1 MVRLPVAFDYSN
13 IEIEATDFFA
23 ENQSVLDVEL
33 TEASEN
39 YNYVDDEDDKIIDRF
54 EETDFDSDA
63 IEEDDEAEQV
73 TPTLLVVEDNND
85 MREFIVS
92 LLKEQYNVI
101 EASNGKEGLDKTL
114 ELMPDLIVSD
124 IMMPE
129 MDGMEMCAELKTNE
143 ITSHIPIILLTAKA
157 SVENR
162 IAGIKVGA
170 DAYIPKPFNA
180 ELVFARIT
188 NLLSSRKLLRSKFS
202 VASEDEQYRKDL
214 INDFDEILEK

>member
-1 MVRLPVAFDYSN
+1 
-13 IEIEATDFFA
+13 
-23 ENQSVLDVEL
+23 
-33 TEASEN
+33 
-39 YNYVDDEDDKIIDRF
+39 
-54 EETDFDSDA
+54 
-63 IEEDDEAEQV
+63 
-73 TPTLLVVEDNND
+73 

-114 ELMPDLIVSD
+114 ELMPDLILSD

-188 NLLSSRKLLRSKFS
+188 NLLSSRKLLRSQFS
-202 VASEDEQYRKDL
+202 VASEDEQSRKDL
-214 INDFDEILEK
+214 INDFDNKFLDRAESVIKLIS